1 MNSKIKLEI
10 LSFVLIKKK
19 SNAAINPINH
29 IKVNCIMKISPIIET
44 EDLLKIYK
52 NSDILIFDVS
62 NNKDAK
68 INYEKEHLEGSYF
81 VDINSQLADIQEDLS
96 KGGRHPL
103 PDITEFGNTLSKLGI
118 SKDSH
123 IIVYDDKSGANA
135 AARFWWMLK
144 SVGHEKVQVLNG
156 GLQAAKK
163 YNFPMSSKTE
173 VPEKTSEPYITD
185 KWYLPRIEMN
195 DIESKLGSADFL
207 IVDVREKL
215 RYHGK
220 SEPIDP
226 VAGHIP
232 GAINIPFFENLD
244 ENGLFLKPELI
255 KNKYRAYFAK
265 FKTENIAIHC
275 GSGVTACHSLLAL
288 DYAGMELPNL
298 YVGSWSEW
306 CRNGKQI
313 GKS

>member
-1 MNSKIKLEI
+1 
-10 LSFVLIKKK
+10 
-19 SNAAINPINH
+19 
-29 IKVNCIMKISPIIET
+29 MKISPIIEI

-52 NSDILIFDVS
+52 NSDVLIFDVR
-62 NNKDAK
+62 NHKDAK
-68 INYEKEHLEGSYF
+68 SNYEKEHLEGSYF
-81 VDINSQLADIQEDLS
+81 VDINSQLANIKQDLS
-96 KGGRHPL
+96 DGGRHPL
-103 PDITEFGNTLSKLGI
+103 PDITRFGKTLSELGI

-123 IIVYDDKSGANA
+123 IILYDDKSGANA

-173 VPEKTSEPYITD
+173 VPEKTSVPYITD
-185 KWYLPRIEMN
+185 KWYLPTIEMN
-195 DIESKLGSADFL
+195 DIETNLGSADFL

-215 RYHGK
+215 RYEGK

-232 GAINIPFFENLD
+232 GAINIPFSENMD

-255 KNKYRAYFAK
+255 KNKYSAYFAN

-275 GSGVTACHSLLAL
+275 GSGVTACHSLLAM
-288 DYAGMELPNL
+288 DYAGMKLPNL

-306 CRNGKQI
+306 CRNGKEI

>member
-1 MNSKIKLEI
+1 
-10 LSFVLIKKK
+10 
-19 SNAAINPINH
+19 
-29 IKVNCIMKISPIIET
+29 
-44 EDLLKIYK
+44 
-52 NSDILIFDVS
+52 
-62 NNKDAK
+62 
-68 INYEKEHLEGSYF
+68 
-81 VDINSQLADIQEDLS
+81 
-96 KGGRHPL
+96 
-103 PDITEFGNTLSKLGI
+103 
-118 SKDSH
+118 
-123 IIVYDDKSGANA
+123 
-135 AARFWWMLK
+135 
-144 SVGHEKVQVLNG
+144 LNG

-173 VPEKTSEPYITD
+173 VPEKTSEPNITD
-185 KWYLPRIEMN
+185 KWYLSRIEMN
-195 DIESKLGSADFL
+195 DIESKLGSSDFL

-215 RYHGK
+215 RYEGK

-244 ENGLFLKPELI
+244 ENGLFLKPEVI
-255 KNKYRAYFAK
+255 KNKYSAYFAK
-265 FKTENIAIHC
+265 FKTENITIHC